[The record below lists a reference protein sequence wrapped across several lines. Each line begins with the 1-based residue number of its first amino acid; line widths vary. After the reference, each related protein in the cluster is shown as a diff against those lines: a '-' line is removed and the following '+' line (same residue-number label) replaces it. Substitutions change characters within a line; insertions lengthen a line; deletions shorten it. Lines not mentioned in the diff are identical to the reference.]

1 MLTACNLQNNQ
12 MLAAA
17 GMAAA
22 AAAFVSTQ
30 YGPELHQKMESA
42 VNVTLRALAFGQVD
56 ALPES
61 KTLVETKTQDL
72 ADEMRL
78 FTGMIRQLEYDAEQT
93 AETTEQIANRVD
105 LIQERSGL
113 VDNIVQAVI
122 KQVETNA
129 GLINDMGHKFE
140 QFSTR
145 LDEIEA
151 TVVEMKTDI
160 LTNAND
166 IVMTKEGVKE
176 NKQNIC
182 AGEEKTQQN
191 TNAIRELQQQQEYRD
206 VAQNSFEKVVDLK
219 QQQENLRNKKN
230 LHDINVNAT
239 FGLDQ
244 DNLSNA
250 HQQQRE
256 AMVLQQNYEKEAM
269 ELRHQQAQVNLIT
282 NCNDEIANLS
292 FAKDLNLRN
301 FADIIDNEIAAL
313 EAKKQFAI
321 EALKSSKE

>member
-72 ADEMRL
+72 ADEMLL
-78 FTGMIRQLEYDAEQT
+78 FTGMIRQLEYQAEQT
-93 AETTEQIANRVD
+93 ALTTEQIANRVD

-113 VDNIVQAVI
+113 VDNIVQAII

-129 GLINDMGHKFE
+129 DLINNMGHKFE

-191 TNAIRELQQQQEYRD
+191 TNAIRELQQQQQEYRD
-206 VAQNSFEKVVDLK
+206 VAQNSTLLIEKVVDLK
-219 QQQENLRNKKN
+219 QQ
-230 LHDINVNAT
+230 HDINVNAT

-282 NCNDEIANLS
+282 NCNDEIANLC

-301 FADIIDNEIAAL
+301 FADTIDNEIAAL